1 MIIIQLSAQSG
12 CDDEL
17 LTFSFYFFGPLKI
30 PRKTQK
36 KSFRPNKKNF
46 FLHFLLLVLILVER
60 ERGREEVEDLLFY
73 KQNESKWK
81 QQQCKQN
88 INFLTCCMCVR
99 ELSNEFSGKCQSSQ
113 SDFT

>member
-60 ERGREEVEDLLFY
+60 EREEG
-73 KQNESKWK
+73 KRWK
-81 QQQCKQN
+81 TYYF
-88 INFLTCCMCVR
+88 INKTKV
-99 ELSNEFSGKCQSSQ
+99 SGSS
-113 SDFT
+113 SSANKT